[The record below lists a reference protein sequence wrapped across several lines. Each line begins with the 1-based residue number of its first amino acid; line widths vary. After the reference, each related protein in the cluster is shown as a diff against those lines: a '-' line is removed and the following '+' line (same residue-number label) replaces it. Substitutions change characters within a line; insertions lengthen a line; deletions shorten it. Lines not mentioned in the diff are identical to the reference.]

1 MIVAGLT
8 GSIGMGKSTTANM
21 FRDENIPVYDAD
33 AAVHEL
39 YQGEAVPLVEA
50 AFPGSLS
57 AGKIDRKKLGQMVI
71 GDDKAMVRLEAL
83 IHPLVR
89 IEENKFLAA
98 ARAKGEKLAVLD
110 IPLLLETGGKARV
123 DVVIVVTASLQE
135 QKKRVLSRDDMN
147 EQKLD
152 AILARQMPDSE
163 KRGHADFVID
173 TTHGLISAR
182 DQVRAV
188 IRSILQR

>member
-8 GSIGMGKSTTANM
+8 GSIGMGKSTTAAM

-50 AFPGSLS
+50 AFPGSAR
-57 AGKIDRKKLGQMVI
+57 AGKIDRKKLGRMVI
-71 GDDKAMVRLEAL
+71 GDDKAMARLEAL

-89 IEENKFLAA
+89 AEENKFLAA
-98 ARAKGEKLAVLD
+98 ARVKGEKLVVLD

-135 QKKRVLSRDDMN
+135 QKKRVLSRDGMN

-173 TTHGLISAR
+173 TTHGLVSTR
-182 DQVRAV
+182 DQVREV
-188 IRSILQR
+188 IKAIKQG